1 MKQIKELRQIAKDI
15 TAQLGKSDEV
25 LAIWFYGAAQ
35 RGRIWEE
42 SDVDL
47 LIVTKNPPLASE
59 TRTQQKGVLIHLH
72 WIGHKELEQKI
83 KAEGDLLLHGRVG
96 AGELLY
102 DESGNLTSL
111 SEQMCAFSPK
121 HQLYQMM
128 PHLNTLLEWARDLRK
143 RMALH
148 DERPRRAAAR
158 QWTVDQ
164 HAGAILLIE
173 KGLYP
178 HNEAAKQALDARIF
192 VPNMADP
199 NQIEEFVAPRVEKR
213 LMPQLRVWAADGEFD
228 EAALSQRY
236 GFGKSAAI
244 LQFAARRGWL
254 KAVQQSDRSGF
265 PIEETVYRPA

>member
-1 MKQIKELRQIAKDI
+1 MKQVKELRQYARDI
-15 TAQLGKSDEV
+15 TEQLSKSDEV

-47 LIVTKNPPLASE
+47 LVVTKNKPRTDE
-59 TRTQQKGVLIHLH
+59 TRTQQEGVIVHLH

-83 KAEGDLLLHGRVG
+83 KPEGDLLLHGRVG

-102 DESGNLTSL
+102 DESGAFTSL
-111 SEQMCAFSPK
+111 SEEMRAFPAE

-128 PHLNTLLEWARDLRK
+128 PHLNALLEWARDLRK

-164 HAGAILLIE
+164 HAGAVLLIE
-173 KGLYP
+173 KGHYP
-178 HNEAAKQALDARIF
+178 HNEAATQALNARIF

-199 NQIEEFVAPRVEKR
+199 TQIEQFVAPRVEKR
-213 LMPQLRVWAADGEFD
+213 VMPQLRAWAADGEFD

-236 GFGKSAAI
+236 GFGKSALL
-244 LQFAARRGWL
+244 LQFAARQGWL
-254 KAVQQSDRSGF
+254 KALQRTYRSGF